1 MTSRIE
7 RSTAG
12 SPVAR
17 AETSTLSGPL
27 LMVDDGM
34 LGGVR
39 RVSDYLIDE
48 WAQHGDG
55 PTVERIVLRGTGTLR
70 SSLPTYVRGLAGF
83 AARMVLRRPAVVHL
97 NVTQRGSTWRA
108 WPVVAL
114 ARLGRVPV
122 LLALHSS
129 EYRTFTGGLPRPP
142 LAAVRWMFGSAD
154 LVAVLGEG
162 WADYARTELRVRSDR
177 LVVLPNAVPGPAA
190 VRVRDQSESHVPH
203 LLFLGRVGH
212 RKGIADLLAALAEPA
227 SMALPW
233 QLTVAGDGD
242 VEEYERRARDLG
254 LAGRVRFTGWL
265 GPDQVAMELEDAD
278 VFVLP
283 SHAEGLPLAVL
294 EAMAYGLAVVTT
306 PVGAIP
312 EVIEDGETGL
322 LAPPGDS
329 DALGSALRRVLASSE
344 LRESLARS
352 ARAQW
357 ERDHDIVEGAR
368 RVLALYQRIS
378 SGA

>member
-1 MTSRIE
+1 MTSHIE
-7 RSTAG
+7 DARTTTSDPRQATAPG
-12 SPVAR
+12 A
-17 AETSTLSGPL
+17 PL

-48 WAQHGDG
+48 WSHWPDG
-55 PTVERIVLRGTGTLR
+55 PRVERILLRGTGSLR
-70 SSLPTYVRGLAGF
+70 SSVPTYVRGLIQF
-83 AARMVLRRPAVVHL
+83 ATRMVVRRPAAVHL

-129 EYRTFTGGLPRPP
+129 EYRTFTGGLPRPA
-142 LAAVRWMFGSAD
+142 LAAVRWMFNSVGV
-154 LVAVLGEG
+154 VAVLGEG
-162 WADYARTELRVRSDR
+162 WADYARTELRVRPDR
-177 LVVLPNAVPGPAA
+177 LVVLPNAVPGPAH
-190 VRVRDQSESHVPH
+190 VRVRGQSESDAPRM
-203 LLFLGRVGH
+203 LFLGRVGH
-212 RKGIADLLAALAEPA
+212 RKGIADLLEALAQPD
-227 SMALPW
+227 SRALPW

-242 VEEYERRARDLG
+242 VEEYERKARDLG
-254 LAGRVRFTGWL
+254 LADRVRFTGWL
-265 GPDQVAMELEDAD
+265 GPDQVAAELNEAD
-278 VFVLP
+278 IFVLP

-322 LAPPGDS
+322 LAPPGDP
-329 DALGSALRRVLASSE
+329 DALSAALRRVLSSPE
-344 LRESLARS
+344 LRETLARR
-352 ARAQW
+352 ARTQW
-357 ERDHDIVEGAR
+357 ERDHDIVQGAR
-368 RVLALYQRIS
+368 RVTTLYQRIS
-378 SGA
+378 SRSR